1 MAEQCVFF
9 RVSGQVQGVFYRA
22 STQQRARALGLTGW
36 VRNTE
41 DGNVE
46 LLACGTS
53 AQLEILERWLWQGP
67 SAACVTQV
75 SRATQTL
82 QGYSDFVVRR

>member
-53 AQLEILERWLWQGP
+53 AQLEVLERWLWQGP
-67 SAACVTQV
+67 PAARVSQV
-75 SRATQTL
+75 SHAAQTL

>member
-22 STQQRARALGLTGW
+22 STQQQARALGLTGW
-36 VRNTE
+36 VRNSE

-67 SAACVTQV
+67 TAARVTQV